1 MNNLINNHSNNFVWN
16 YNYIATHKLS
26 EEVMDKAG
34 IEKINPEEI
43 FVRHPVYWS
52 YYISQYGRAISMKW
66 GKVRLLE
73 AHIGGQPDRQY
84 LYYGFYRGGE
94 NHTIGMHRAV
104 ADVFCPNFWDESVRL
119 EAHHIDGN
127 KLNNDYRNLVLLPR
141 ELHKAIHGIKKMV
154 LLKDGV
160 LLQYRNPLDLLEET
174 GLTLEEILLANKSK
188 RKPLKSTGGYTVFDI
203 KGHLIGFQYYPQKR
217 KQIKKEKNNY
227 DR

>member
-1 MNNLINNHSNNFVWN
+1 MENITNNHSNFVWN

-26 EEVMDKAG
+26 DEILENAG

-52 YYISQYGRAISMKW
+52 YFVSQFGRVISMKR
-66 GKVRLLE
+66 GKVALLK
-73 AHIGGQPDRQY
+73 ARISGQPDRQY

-104 ADVFCPNFWDESVRL
+104 ADVFCPNFWDKSVRL

-127 KLNNDYRNLVLLPR
+127 KLNNDYRNLILLPTR
-141 ELHKAIHGIKKMV
+141 LHAAIHTIKKMV

-160 LLQYRNPLDLLEET
+160 LLQYSNPLDLIEET
-174 GLTLEEILLANKSK
+174 GLTLEEILLANKGK
-188 RKPLKSTGGYTVFDI
+188 KKPIKSTGGYTVFDI
-203 KGHLIGFQYYPQKR
+203 KGNLIGFQYYPERR
-217 KQIKKEKNNY
+217 KKNK
-227 DR
+227 